1 MNITKHILN
10 RLKSDPFISTT
21 YERLIGNKKTK
32 KRMQRQREEIQNNS
46 AKYLNLVESIMS
58 TSGALYHACFGTLL
72 GIVRDNKLI
81 KWDVDI
87 DYAVVIS
94 DDFSW
99 NDLEKAMS
107 KSGFKKIREFVF
119 EGLVTEQTYQVDKI
133 TIDFFGEFYDGNN
146 MIQYTYNKLTGVKY
160 SSYLDYSVFRLTLP
174 RVDKIK
180 QINIDGVNVSV
191 PCNSEEILASVYND
205 DWRVPNPN
213 WKSNSG
219 KCVKFLDGKIAHQ
232 VID

>member
-58 TSGALYHACFGTLL
+58 TSCALYHACFGTLL

-81 KWDVDI
+81 TWDVDI

-119 EGLVTEQTYQVDKI
+119 EGIVTEQTYQVDKI

-180 QINIDGVNVSV
+180 QININGVNVSV

-219 KCVKFLDGKIAHQ
+219 KCVTFLDGKIAHQ

>member
-1 MNITKHILN
+1 
-10 RLKSDPFISTT
+10 
-21 YERLIGNKKTK
+21 
-32 KRMQRQREEIQNNS
+32 
-46 AKYLNLVESIMS
+46 
-58 TSGALYHACFGTLL
+58 
-72 GIVRDNKLI
+72 
-81 KWDVDI
+81 
-87 DYAVVIS
+87 
-94 DDFSW
+94 
-99 NDLEKAMS
+99 
-107 KSGFKKIREFVF
+107 
-119 EGLVTEQTYQVDKI
+119 
-133 TIDFFGEFYDGNN
+133 

-191 PCNSEEILASVYND
+191 PCNSEEISASVYND

-219 KCVKFLDGKIAHQ
+219 KCVTFLDGKIAHQ

>member
-1 MNITKHILN
+1 MNMTKHILN

-119 EGLVTEQTYQVDKI
+119 EGIVTEQTYQVDKI

>member
-1 MNITKHILN
+1 
-10 RLKSDPFISTT
+10 
-21 YERLIGNKKTK
+21 
-32 KRMQRQREEIQNNS
+32 MQRQREEIQNNS
-46 AKYLNLVESIMS
+46 AKYLNLVEKIMS

-219 KCVKFLDGKIAHQ
+219 KCVTFLDGKIAHQ

>member
-1 MNITKHILN
+1 MNMTKHILN
-10 RLKSDPFISTT
+10 RLKSVPFISTT
-21 YERLIGNKKTK
+21 YERLIGNKKNK

-46 AKYLNLVESIMS
+46 AKYLNLVENIMS

-174 RVDKIK
+174 KVDKIK

-219 KCVKFLDGKIAHQ
+219 KCVTFLDGKIAHQ

>member
-1 MNITKHILN
+1 MNMTKHILN

>member
-87 DYAVVIS
+87 DYAVVIA

-180 QINIDGVNVSV
+180 QININGVNVSV

-219 KCVKFLDGKIAHQ
+219 KCVTFLDGKIAHQ

>member
-87 DYAVVIS
+87 DYAVVIA

-119 EGLVTEQTYQVDKI
+119 EGIVTEQTYQVDKI

-180 QINIDGVNVSV
+180 QININGVNVSV

>member
-119 EGLVTEQTYQVDKI
+119 EGIVTEQTYQVDKI

-180 QINIDGVNVSV
+180 QININGVNVSV

-219 KCVKFLDGKIAHQ
+219 KCVTFLDGKIAHQ